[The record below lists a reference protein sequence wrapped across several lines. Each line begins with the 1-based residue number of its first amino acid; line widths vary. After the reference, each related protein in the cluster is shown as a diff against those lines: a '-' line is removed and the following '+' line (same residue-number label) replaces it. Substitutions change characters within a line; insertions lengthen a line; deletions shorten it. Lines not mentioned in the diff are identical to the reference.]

1 MTKEEVYGLIETH
14 FRTNNNRLV
23 TYMSRYLRHP
33 SNAQDVVQETYHR
46 CCKYWAGYDTEKDFE
61 GWFKGILNNSIK
73 RFFTQEMLQGMTK
86 DMAVDTTSRVF
97 DKIELDELMVVMNT
111 YPDNHRTILKYYF
124 LNELNSCEIAEIV
137 PESAFNVR
145 KVVQRFRN
153 KVKETH
159 GG

>member
-1 MTKEEVYGLIETH
+1 
-14 FRTNNNRLV
+14 
-23 TYMSRYLRHP
+23 
-33 SNAQDVVQETYHR
+33 
-46 CCKYWAGYDTEKDFE
+46 
-61 GWFKGILNNSIK
+61 
-73 RFFTQEMLQGMTK
+73 
-86 DMAVDTTSRVF
+86 VDTTSRVF